1 MLLRICFENSN
12 GIFPYGITWRLVLP
26 VKSKMSFTLL
36 KLIILALIVNFGLAF
51 DNIDSILDK
60 VLQDNLDTYGIQPI
74 QHDRIKRAEKSR
86 IVMKKQKA
94 ELPICQNM
102 KGILGEEPIVSINS
116 KNESPKKMGLTQNS
130 WKSWLHCFATPF
142 SPTKCLSKYSFIH
155 SHSAFI
161 NTFTRTKMYLWHDM
175 WSYF

>member
-1 MLLRICFENSN
+1 
-12 GIFPYGITWRLVLP
+12 
-26 VKSKMSFTLL
+26 MSFTLL

-74 QHDRIKRAEKSR
+74 QHEYRIKRAEKSR

-102 KGILGEEPIVSINS
+102 KGILGEERVY
-116 KNESPKKMGLTQNS
+116 K
-130 WKSWLHCFATPF
+130 
-142 SPTKCLSKYSFIH
+142 
-155 SHSAFI
+155 
-161 NTFTRTKMYLWHDM
+161 
-175 WSYF
+175 